1 MSERQ
6 LIYPSIL
13 PTRMPGQM
21 PGILDGILATPGFN
35 IHALECI

>member
-21 PGILDGILATPGFN
+21 PGVLDGILATPGFN
-35 IHALECI
+35 IHALEYI